1 MFNPAK
7 RCTAE
12 EALDHDFLKPVR
24 RKDMEVSFNALSDD
38 VCLFLLL
45 SSHMTCVRDHLP
57 HQKCASQPLESPGF
71 LEKSKVD
78 LSIVKEEVYK
88 EVLWYKSSHRN

>member
-12 EALDHDFLKPVR
+12 EALDHDFLKAVR
-24 RKDMEVSFNALSDD
+24 RKDMEVSTSSFTSYIFFFTLFNIISTL
-38 VCLFLLL
+38 
-45 SSHMTCVRDHLP
+45 MIK
-57 HQKCASQPLESPGF
+57 QKVASQPLESPSF

-78 LSIVKEEVYK
+78 LSIVKEEAYK
-88 EVLWYKSSHRN
+88 EVLWYTNSNND